1 MSISANKE
9 ILTHLIKIENQLTML
24 NSKIDNFLGFEEL
37 SEEELEELDRIEEEM
52 EKGNK
57 ISLDEII

>member
-1 MSISANKE
+1 
-9 ILTHLIKIENQLTML
+9 ML